1 MTNTETF
8 TLVSSTPQ
16 RNGRTAVVFTV
27 RQEGVIV
34 QYYPNGLGRM
44 RDGFRSHHDGFCEV
58 SLEGEPTIARIYQ
71 DDCLSR
77 ERAKKVW
84 NRFLEL
90 NFTRI

>member
-8 TLVSSTPQ
+8 TLVSSTPHW
-16 RNGRTAVVFTV
+16 NGRTAVVFTV
-27 RQEGVIV
+27 GAAGVIV
-34 QYYPNGLGRM
+34 QYYPNGTSGIP
-44 RDGFRSHHDGFCEV
+44 DGFCEV

-84 NRFLEL
+84 NRFREL